1 MSLLAEGSELGQLP
15 VKCSLVLQCTAA
27 RSEPAPQTSKRSRVM
42 ADVLGEGPQ
51 QCSVVQE
58 CMQLLAAGQEPW
70 EPLPDIMEHCLCLL

>member
-1 MSLLAEGSELGQLP
+1 
-15 VKCSLVLQCTAA
+15 
-27 RSEPAPQTSKRSRVM
+27 M